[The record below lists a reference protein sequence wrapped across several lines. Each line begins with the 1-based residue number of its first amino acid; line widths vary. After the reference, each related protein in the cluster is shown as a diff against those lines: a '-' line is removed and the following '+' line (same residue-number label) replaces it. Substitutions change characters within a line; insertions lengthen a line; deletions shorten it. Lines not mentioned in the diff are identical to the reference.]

1 MKVHFIQHI
10 SFEHPASL
18 LKWAKQHDHSISI
31 THIYEDIS
39 LPSVND
45 FDMLVMM
52 GGPMGAYEENKYDWL
67 KTEKKFVK
75 DAIDANKKVL
85 GICLGCQIIADVLG
99 SKVYPHTQK
108 EIGWW
113 PVKKVEANKDHALIK
128 NLPDTFTTF
137 HWHGDTFDLP
147 EGATHLFYSEACSQ
161 QGFVYKNNVAALQ
174 FHPEVEA
181 NLLHNL
187 TEHDRAELITAP
199 FIQSEETLNQLL
211 PSHIDKQFAY
221 ISSFIDEFVKF

>member
-1 MKVHFIQHI
+1 MKIHFIQHI

-31 THIYEDIS
+31 THIYENIS

-45 FDMLVMM
+45 IDMLVMM
-52 GGPMGAYEENKYDWL
+52 GGPMGAYEEDKYHWL

-75 DAIDANKKVL
+75 DAINTNKKVL

-113 PVKKVEANKDHALIK
+113 PVTKTEANKDHSLIK
-128 NLPDTFTTF
+128 NLPETFTTF

-147 EGATHLFYSEACSQ
+147 KGATHLFYSEACNQ
-161 QGFVYKNNVAALQ
+161 QGFVYNNNVAALQ

-187 TEHDRAELITAP
+187 TEPDRAELVSAP
-199 FIQSEETLNQLL
+199 FIQSEETMNNLL
-211 PSHIDKQFAY
+211 VSNIDKQYSY
-221 ISSFIDEFVKF
+221 ISSFMNEFVRL

>member
-1 MKVHFIQHI
+1 MKIHFIQHI

-18 LKWAKQHDHSISI
+18 LKWAKQHDHSIGI
-31 THIYEDIS
+31 THIYENIS

-52 GGPMGAYEENKYDWL
+52 GGPMGAYEEDKYHWL

-75 DAIDANKKVL
+75 DAIDADKKVL

-113 PVKKVEANKDHALIK
+113 PVKKIAKNKDHPLIK
-128 NLPDTFTTF
+128 NLPETFTSF

-147 EGATHLFYSEACSQ
+147 QGATHLLYSDACTQ
-161 QGFVYKNNVAALQ
+161 QGFVYNNNVAALQ
-174 FHPEVEA
+174 FHPEVETD
-181 NLLHNL
+181 LLHNL

-199 FIQSEETLNQLL
+199 FIQSEETLNELL
-211 PSHIDKQFAY
+211 PSHIDRQYAY
-221 ISSFIDEFVKF
+221 ISSFMNEFVKL